1 MSYKMET
8 FEERKVRYIEK
19 IKNLTM
25 MSDIL
30 ARNVLKDK
38 ECCEYILRI
47 IMNDSMLTVLDNQ
60 VQVDYKNLHGRSAVL
75 DCVAKSGDGRLFNVE
90 IQQEDEGAIPKR
102 ARYHLGLMDMNVL
115 NPGEFFDKLPET
127 YIIFVTQDDT
137 LGYKLPIAHVDR
149 IIKENG
155 AEFGDE
161 AHIIYVDSSK
171 HEDTALGRLMHDFH
185 CKAASDMQD
194 GVLAKR
200 IYELKESEEGVTHMC
215 KVLEEIREEGRMED
229 KMETDSV
236 SAIIKQK
243 TEEMYSLLELKDFD
257 GAENIADEI
266 DELTQNRN
274 IDTVRARVI
283 IRRGRYKNNDLSNP

>member
-8 FEERKVRYIEK
+8 IEERKVRYIEK

-90 IQQEDEGAIPKR
+90 IQQENEGAIPKR
-102 ARYHLGLMDMNVL
+102 ARYHLGLVDMNVL

-127 YIIFVTQDDT
+127 YIIFITQDDT

-171 HEDTALGRLMHDFH
+171 HEDTELGRLMHDFH

-200 IYELKESEEGVTHMC
+200 IFELKESEKGVEYMC
-215 KVLEEIREEGRMED
+215 KEMEEIRSEGIAVGLEVGRVEGRMEGKVEAQREMAKRLLD
-229 KMETDSV
+229 LGMPVEQVAQVAKVSVQLIQEWFSGETSPV
-236 SAIIKQK
+236 K
-243 TEEMYSLLELKDFD
+243 
-257 GAENIADEI
+257 
-266 DELTQNRN
+266 
-274 IDTVRARVI
+274 
-283 IRRGRYKNNDLSNP
+283 

>member
-25 MSDIL
+25 MSDSL

-215 KVLEEIREEGRMED
+215 KVCSRRLVTSLSIQAAEARTSEPTNGKLATRSIPCKEPSSPSVPWTIG
-229 KMETDSV
+229 KMTS
-236 SAIIKQK
+236 
-243 TEEMYSLLELKDFD
+243 
-257 GAENIADEI
+257 
-266 DELTQNRN
+266 
-274 IDTVRARVI
+274 TV
-283 IRRGRYKNNDLSNP
+283 GNG

>member
-8 FEERKVRYIEK
+8 FEERKAWYIEK

-30 ARNVLKDK
+30 ARNVLKDR

-90 IQQEDEGAIPKR
+90 IQQENEGAIPKR

-127 YIIFVTQDDT
+127 YIIFIAQDDT
-137 LGYKLPIAHVDR
+137 LGYRLPIAHVDR

-161 AHIIYVDSSK
+161 SHIIYVDSSK
-171 HEDTALGRLMHDFH
+171 HEDTELGRLMHDFH

-200 IYELKESEEGVTHMC
+200 IFELKESEKGVEYMC
-215 KVLEEIREEGRMED
+215 KEMEEIRSVGIAVGREEGRMEE
-229 KMETDSV
+229 KRASGA
-236 SAIIKQK
+236 SKQLG
-243 TEEMYSLLELKDFD
+243 SGIL
-257 GAENIADEI
+257 
-266 DELTQNRN
+266 
-274 IDTVRARVI
+274 
-283 IRRGRYKNNDLSNP
+283 

>member
-8 FEERKVRYIEK
+8 FEERKVWYIEK

-30 ARNVLKDK
+30 ARNVLKDR

-90 IQQEDEGAIPKR
+90 IQQENEGAIPKR

-127 YIIFVTQDDT
+127 YIIFIAQDDT

-171 HEDTALGRLMHDFH
+171 HEDTELGRLMHDFH

-200 IYELKESEEGVTHMC
+200 IFELKESEKGVEYMC
-215 KVLEEIREEGRMED
+215 KEMEEIRSEGIAVGLEVGRVEGRMEGKVEAQREMAKRLLD
-229 KMETDSV
+229 LGMPVEQVAQVAKV
-236 SAIIKQK
+236 SAQLIQ
-243 TEEMYSLLELKDFD
+243 EW
-257 GAENIADEI
+257 
-266 DELTQNRN
+266 
-274 IDTVRARVI
+274 
-283 IRRGRYKNNDLSNP
+283 LSGETSPVK

>member
-8 FEERKVRYIEK
+8 FEERKAWYIEK

-90 IQQEDEGAIPKR
+90 IQQENEGAIPKR

-127 YIIFVTQDDT
+127 YIIFIARDDT

-171 HEDTALGRLMHDFH
+171 HEDTELGRLMHDFH

-200 IYELKESEEGVTHMC
+200 IFELKESEKGVEYMC
-215 KVLEEIREEGRMED
+215 KEMEEIRSEGIAVGLEVGRVEGRMEGKVEAQREMAKRLLD
-229 KMETDSV
+229 LGMPLEQIAQAVQVSVQMIQEWLSGETSPV
-236 SAIIKQK
+236 K
-243 TEEMYSLLELKDFD
+243 
-257 GAENIADEI
+257 
-266 DELTQNRN
+266 
-274 IDTVRARVI
+274 
-283 IRRGRYKNNDLSNP
+283 

>member
-1 MSYKMET
+1 MSYKMDT
-8 FEERKVRYIEK
+8 FEDRKVWYIEK

-60 VQVDYKNLHGRSAVL
+60 VQADYKNLHGRSAVL

-90 IQQEDEGAIPKR
+90 IQQENEGAIPKR

-155 AEFGDE
+155 AKFGDE

-171 HEDTALGRLMHDFH
+171 HEDTELGRLMHDFH

-200 IYELKESEEGVTHMC
+200 IFELKESEKGVEYMC
-215 KVLEEIREEGRMED
+215 KEIEEIRSEGIAVGREEGRMEE
-229 KMETDSV
+229 KMETANNLYKMGMPLEQIAQAVQVSV
-236 SAIIKQK
+236 QMIQ
-243 TEEMYSLLELKDFD
+243 EW
-257 GAENIADEI
+257 
-266 DELTQNRN
+266 
-274 IDTVRARVI
+274 
-283 IRRGRYKNNDLSNP
+283 LSGEASPVK

>member
-137 LGYKLPIAHVDR
+137 LGYRLPIAHVDR

-171 HEDTALGRLMHDFH
+171 HEDTELGRLMHDFH
-185 CKAASDMQD
+185 CKAASDIDQE
-194 GVLAKR
+194 K
-200 IYELKESEEGVTHMC
+200 I
-215 KVLEEIREEGRMED
+215 GR
-229 KMETDSV
+229 V
-236 SAIIKQK
+236 
-243 TEEMYSLLELKDFD
+243 
-257 GAENIADEI
+257 
-266 DELTQNRN
+266 
-274 IDTVRARVI
+274 
-283 IRRGRYKNNDLSNP
+283 

>member
-137 LGYKLPIAHVDR
+137 LGYRLPIAHVDR

-171 HEDTALGRLMHDFH
+171 HEDTELGRLMRDFH

-229 KMETDSV
+229 KMETANNLYKMGMPLEQIAQAVQVSV
-236 SAIIKQK
+236 QMIQ
-243 TEEMYSLLELKDFD
+243 EW
-257 GAENIADEI
+257 
-266 DELTQNRN
+266 
-274 IDTVRARVI
+274 
-283 IRRGRYKNNDLSNP
+283 LSGETSPVK

>member
-75 DCVAKSGDGRLFNVE
+75 DCVAKSWDGRLFNVE

-137 LGYKLPIAHVDR
+137 LGYRLPIAHVDR

-161 AHIIYVDSSK
+161 AHIIYV
-171 HEDTALGRLMHDFH
+171 
-185 CKAASDMQD
+185 D

-229 KMETDSV
+229 KMETANNLYKMGMPLEQIAQAVQVSV
-236 SAIIKQK
+236 QMIQ
-243 TEEMYSLLELKDFD
+243 EW
-257 GAENIADEI
+257 
-266 DELTQNRN
+266 
-274 IDTVRARVI
+274 
-283 IRRGRYKNNDLSNP
+283 LSGETSPVK

>member
-137 LGYKLPIAHVDR
+137 LGYRLPIAHVDR

-171 HEDTALGRLMHDFH
+171 HEDTELGRLISHRSG
-185 CKAASDMQD
+185 SD
-194 GVLAKR
+194 
-200 IYELKESEEGVTHMC
+200 LKKSYVPLGQQIIGGSISPRSEQVQQHRLM
-215 KVLEEIREEGRMED
+215 GRRLP
-229 KMETDSV
+229 
-236 SAIIKQK
+236 AR
-243 TEEMYSLLELKDFD
+243 
-257 GAENIADEI
+257 N
-266 DELTQNRN
+266 QNTIGKIPFIHR
-274 IDTVRARVI
+274 
-283 IRRGRYKNNDLSNP
+283 

>member
-1 MSYKMET
+1 MSYKMDT
-8 FEERKVRYIEK
+8 FEERKVWYIEK

-127 YIIFVTQDDT
+127 YIIFVTQEDT
-137 LGYKLPIAHVDR
+137 LGYKLPIVHVDR

-171 HEDTALGRLMHDFH
+171 HEDTALGQLMHDFH

-200 IYELKESEEGVTHMC
+200 IFELKESEKGVEYMC
-215 KVLEEIREEGRMED
+215 KEMEEIRAVGREEGRMEE
-229 KMETDSV
+229 KMETANNLYKMGMPLEQIAQAVQVSV
-236 SAIIKQK
+236 QMIQ
-243 TEEMYSLLELKDFD
+243 EW
-257 GAENIADEI
+257 
-266 DELTQNRN
+266 
-274 IDTVRARVI
+274 
-283 IRRGRYKNNDLSNP
+283 LSGETSPVK

>member
-30 ARNVLKDK
+30 ARNVLKDR

-149 IIKENG
+149 IIKENLEMKPTLFMWIQ
-155 AEFGDE
+155 A
-161 AHIIYVDSSK
+161 SMR
-171 HEDTALGRLMHDFH
+171 TRRLD
-185 CKAASDMQD
+185 
-194 GVLAKR
+194 V
-200 IYELKESEEGVTHMC
+200 
-215 KVLEEIREEGRMED
+215 
-229 KMETDSV
+229 
-236 SAIIKQK
+236 
-243 TEEMYSLLELKDFD
+243 
-257 GAENIADEI
+257 
-266 DELTQNRN
+266 
-274 IDTVRARVI
+274 
-283 IRRGRYKNNDLSNP
+283 

>member
-30 ARNVLKDK
+30 ARNVLKDR

-90 IQQEDEGAIPKR
+90 IQQENEG
-102 ARYHLGLMDMNVL
+102 VL

-127 YIIFVTQDDT
+127 YIIFVTRDDT

-155 AEFGDE
+155 TEFGDE

-171 HEDTALGRLMHDFH
+171 HEDTELGRLMHDFH

-200 IYELKESEEGVTHMC
+200 IFELKESEKGVEYMC
-215 KVLEEIREEGRMED
+215 KEMEEIRSEGIAVGLEVGRVEGRMEGKVEAQREMAKRLLD
-229 KMETDSV
+229 LGMPLEQIAQAVQVSVQMIQEWLSGETSPV
-236 SAIIKQK
+236 K
-243 TEEMYSLLELKDFD
+243 
-257 GAENIADEI
+257 
-266 DELTQNRN
+266 
-274 IDTVRARVI
+274 
-283 IRRGRYKNNDLSNP
+283 

>member
-1 MSYKMET
+1 MNYKMDT
-8 FEERKVRYIEK
+8 FEDRKVWYIEK

-47 IMNDSMLTVLDNQ
+47 IMNDSILTVLDNQ
-60 VQVDYKNLHGRSAVL
+60 VQVDFKNLHGRSAVL

-90 IQQEDEGAIPKR
+90 IQQENEGAIPKR

-149 IIKENG
+149 INKR
-155 AEFGDE
+155 
-161 AHIIYVDSSK
+161 K
-171 HEDTALGRLMHDFH
+171 WGRIW
-185 CKAASDMQD
+185 
-194 GVLAKR
+194 R
-200 IYELKESEEGVTHMC
+200 
-215 KVLEEIREEGRMED
+215 
-229 KMETDSV
+229 
-236 SAIIKQK
+236 
-243 TEEMYSLLELKDFD
+243 
-257 GAENIADEI
+257 
-266 DELTQNRN
+266 
-274 IDTVRARVI
+274 
-283 IRRGRYKNNDLSNP
+283 

>member
-1 MSYKMET
+1 MNYKMDT
-8 FEERKVRYIEK
+8 FEDRKVWYIEK

-47 IMNDSMLTVLDNQ
+47 IMNDSILTVLDNQ
-60 VQVDYKNLHGRSAVL
+60 VQVDFKNLHGRSAVL

-90 IQQEDEGAIPKR
+90 IQQENEGAIPKR

-171 HEDTALGRLMHDFH
+171 HEDTELGRLMHDFH

-200 IYELKESEEGVTHMC
+200 IFELKESEKGVEYMC
-215 KVLEEIREEGRMED
+215 KEMEEIRSEGIAVGLEVGRVEGRMEGKVEAQREMAKRLLD
-229 KMETDSV
+229 LGMPVEQVAQVAKVSVQLIQEWFSGETSPV
-236 SAIIKQK
+236 K
-243 TEEMYSLLELKDFD
+243 
-257 GAENIADEI
+257 
-266 DELTQNRN
+266 
-274 IDTVRARVI
+274 
-283 IRRGRYKNNDLSNP
+283 

>member
-1 MSYKMET
+1 MSYKMDT
-8 FEERKVRYIEK
+8 FEDRKVWYIEK

-47 IMNDSMLTVLDNQ
+47 IMNDSILTVLDNQ
-60 VQVDYKNLHGRSAVL
+60 VQVDFKNLHGRSAVL

-90 IQQEDEGAIPKR
+90 IQQENEGAIPKR

-171 HEDTALGRLMHDFH
+171 HEDTELGRLMHDFH

-200 IYELKESEEGVTHMC
+200 IFELKESEKGVEYMC
-215 KVLEEIREEGRMED
+215 KEMEEIRSEGIAVGLEVGRVEGRMEGKVEAQREMAKRLLD
-229 KMETDSV
+229 LGMPVEQVAQVAKVSVQLIQEWFSGETSPV
-236 SAIIKQK
+236 K
-243 TEEMYSLLELKDFD
+243 
-257 GAENIADEI
+257 
-266 DELTQNRN
+266 
-274 IDTVRARVI
+274 
-283 IRRGRYKNNDLSNP
+283 

>member
-8 FEERKVRYIEK
+8 FEERKVWYIEK

-60 VQVDYKNLHGRSAVL
+60 VQVDFKNLHGRSAVL

-171 HEDTALGRLMHDFH
+171 HEDTELGRLMHDFH

-200 IYELKESEEGVTHMC
+200 IFELKESEKGVEYMC
-215 KVLEEIREEGRMED
+215 KEMEEIRSEGIAVGLEVGRVEGRMEGKVEAQREMAKRLLD
-229 KMETDSV
+229 LGMPVEQVAQVAKVSVQLIQEWFSGETSPV
-236 SAIIKQK
+236 K
-243 TEEMYSLLELKDFD
+243 
-257 GAENIADEI
+257 
-266 DELTQNRN
+266 
-274 IDTVRARVI
+274 
-283 IRRGRYKNNDLSNP
+283 

>member
-1 MSYKMET
+1 MNYKMDT
-8 FEERKVRYIEK
+8 FEDRKVWYIEK

-47 IMNDSMLTVLDNQ
+47 IMNDSILTVLDNQ
-60 VQVDYKNLHGRSAVL
+60 VQVDFKNLQGRSAVL

-90 IQQEDEGAIPKR
+90 IQQENEGAIPKR

-171 HEDTALGRLMHDFH
+171 HEDTELGRLMHDFH

-200 IYELKESEEGVTHMC
+200 IFELKESEKGVEYMC
-215 KVLEEIREEGRMED
+215 KEMEEIRSEGIAVGLEVGRVEGRMEGKVEAQREMAKRLLD
-229 KMETDSV
+229 LGMPVEQVAQVAKVSVQLIQEWFSGETSPV
-236 SAIIKQK
+236 K
-243 TEEMYSLLELKDFD
+243 
-257 GAENIADEI
+257 
-266 DELTQNRN
+266 
-274 IDTVRARVI
+274 
-283 IRRGRYKNNDLSNP
+283 

>member
-1 MSYKMET
+1 MNYKMDT
-8 FEERKVRYIEK
+8 FEDRKVWYIEK

-47 IMNDSMLTVLDNQ
+47 IMNDSILTVLDNQ
-60 VQVDYKNLHGRSAVL
+60 VQVDFKNLHGRSAVL

-90 IQQEDEGAIPKR
+90 IQQENEGAIPKR

-155 AEFGDE
+155 ADFGDE

-171 HEDTALGRLMHDFH
+171 HEDTELGRLMHDFH

-200 IYELKESEEGVTHMC
+200 IFELKESEKGVEYMC
-215 KVLEEIREEGRMED
+215 KEMEEIRSEGIAVGLEVGRVEGRMEGKVEAQREMAKRLLD
-229 KMETDSV
+229 LGMPVEQVAQVAKVSVQLIQEWFSGETSPV
-236 SAIIKQK
+236 K
-243 TEEMYSLLELKDFD
+243 
-257 GAENIADEI
+257 
-266 DELTQNRN
+266 
-274 IDTVRARVI
+274 
-283 IRRGRYKNNDLSNP
+283 

>member
-1 MSYKMET
+1 MET

-115 NPGEFFDKLPET
+115 NPGEFFDNLPET

-229 KMETDSV
+229 KMETANNLYKMGMPLEQIAQAVQVSV
-236 SAIIKQK
+236 QMIQECFISCVCFKNCFTYISL
-243 TEEMYSLLELKDFD
+243 EYSSC
-257 GAENIADEI
+257 
-266 DELTQNRN
+266 
-274 IDTVRARVI
+274 IDT
-283 IRRGRYKNNDLSNP
+283 D

>member
-90 IQQEDEGAIPKR
+90 IQQENEGAIPKR

-171 HEDTALGRLMHDFH
+171 HEDTELGRLMHDFH

-200 IYELKESEEGVTHMC
+200 IFELKESEKGVEYMC
-215 KVLEEIREEGRMED
+215 KEMEEIRSEGIAVGLEVGRVEGRMEGKVEAQREMAKRLLD
-229 KMETDSV
+229 LGMPVEQVAQVAKVSVQLIQEWFSGETSPV
-236 SAIIKQK
+236 K
-243 TEEMYSLLELKDFD
+243 
-257 GAENIADEI
+257 
-266 DELTQNRN
+266 
-274 IDTVRARVI
+274 
-283 IRRGRYKNNDLSNP
+283 

>member
-47 IMNDSMLTVLDNQ
+47 IMNDSILTVLDNQ
-60 VQVDYKNLHGRSAVL
+60 VQVDFKNLHGRSAVL

-90 IQQEDEGAIPKR
+90 IQQENEGAIPKR

-171 HEDTALGRLMHDFH
+171 HEDTELGRLMHDFH

-200 IYELKESEEGVTHMC
+200 IFELKESEKGVEYMC
-215 KVLEEIREEGRMED
+215 KEMEEIRSEGIAVGLEVGRVEGRMEGKVEAQREMAKRLLD
-229 KMETDSV
+229 LGMPVEQVAQVAKVSVQLIQEWFSGETSPV
-236 SAIIKQK
+236 K
-243 TEEMYSLLELKDFD
+243 
-257 GAENIADEI
+257 
-266 DELTQNRN
+266 
-274 IDTVRARVI
+274 
-283 IRRGRYKNNDLSNP
+283 

>member
-8 FEERKVRYIEK
+8 FEERKVWYIEK

-30 ARNVLKDK
+30 ARNVLKDR

-90 IQQEDEGAIPKR
+90 IQQENEGAIPKR

-127 YIIFVTQDDT
+127 YIIFIAQDDT
-137 LGYKLPIAHVDR
+137 LGYRLPIAHVDR

-161 AHIIYVDSSK
+161 SHIIYVDSSK
-171 HEDTALGRLMHDFH
+171 HEDTELGRLMHDFH

-200 IYELKESEEGVTHMC
+200 IFELKESEKGVEYMC
-215 KVLEEIREEGRMED
+215 KEMEEIRSVGIAVGREEGRMEEKIETANNLY
-229 KMETDSV
+229 KMGMPLEQIAQAVQVSVQMIQEWLSGETSSV
-236 SAIIKQK
+236 K
-243 TEEMYSLLELKDFD
+243 
-257 GAENIADEI
+257 
-266 DELTQNRN
+266 
-274 IDTVRARVI
+274 
-283 IRRGRYKNNDLSNP
+283 

>member
-8 FEERKVRYIEK
+8 FEERKAWYIEK

-30 ARNVLKDK
+30 ARNVLKDR

-90 IQQEDEGAIPKR
+90 IQQENEGAIPKR

-127 YIIFVTQDDT
+127 YIIFIAQDDT
-137 LGYKLPIAHVDR
+137 LGYRLPIAHVDR

-161 AHIIYVDSSK
+161 SHIIYVDSSK
-171 HEDTALGRLMHDFH
+171 HEDTELGRLMHDFH

-200 IYELKESEEGVTHMC
+200 IFELKESEKGVEYMC
-215 KVLEEIREEGRMED
+215 KEMEEIRSVGIAVGREEGRMED
-229 KMETDSV
+229 KMETANNLYKMGMPLEQIAQAVQVSV
-236 SAIIKQK
+236 QMIQ
-243 TEEMYSLLELKDFD
+243 EW
-257 GAENIADEI
+257 
-266 DELTQNRN
+266 
-274 IDTVRARVI
+274 
-283 IRRGRYKNNDLSNP
+283 LSGETSSVK

>member
-1 MSYKMET
+1 MSYKMDT
-8 FEERKVRYIEK
+8 FEERKVWYIEK

-30 ARNVLKDK
+30 ARNVLKDR

-90 IQQEDEGAIPKR
+90 IQQENEGAIPKR
-102 ARYHLGLMDMNVL
+102 ARYHLGLVDMNVL

-127 YIIFVTQDDT
+127 YIIFITQDDT
-137 LGYKLPIAHVDR
+137 LGYRLPIAHVDR

-171 HEDTALGRLMHDFH
+171 HEDTELGRLMHDFH

-200 IYELKESEEGVTHMC
+200 IFELKESEKGVEYMC
-215 KVLEEIREEGRMED
+215 KEMEEIRSEGIAVGLEVGRVEGRMEGKVEAQREMAKRLLD
-229 KMETDSV
+229 LGMPVEQVAQVAKVSVQLIQEWFSGETSPV
-236 SAIIKQK
+236 K
-243 TEEMYSLLELKDFD
+243 
-257 GAENIADEI
+257 
-266 DELTQNRN
+266 
-274 IDTVRARVI
+274 
-283 IRRGRYKNNDLSNP
+283 